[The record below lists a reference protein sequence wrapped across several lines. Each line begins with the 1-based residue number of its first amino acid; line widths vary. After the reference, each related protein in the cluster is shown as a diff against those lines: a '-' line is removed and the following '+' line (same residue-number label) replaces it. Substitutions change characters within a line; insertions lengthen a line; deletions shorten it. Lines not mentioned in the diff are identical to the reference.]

1 MPQMA
6 VTNLPMHSTPGMS
19 MPMLDTAGGRSIVQ
33 SALGWA
39 LGWLAMATAMM
50 LPAALPAVR
59 TLALTVLP
67 RRRQRTIALFL
78 SSYLVVWL
86 FFGVV
91 AVAFVALLRASLAVG
106 ATTIAATA
114 LFVAAM
120 WELTAWRR
128 RSLRACQTVAP
139 SSLRALALALQPSPT
154 TLSPRPPP
162 RSAEPTCLGP
172 TTRPRLSRAVDVSKC
187 SFGRDYRRLRPLR
200 RLRAHRYGISA
211 REALG
216 RGGGVR
222 RFVFLPV

>member
-1 MPQMA
+1 LTARPRSLQATIRRHPEWSACALALAAWLELSGVIGQPFTSGAAAPMPQMA

-139 SSLRALALALQPSPT
+139 PSEGRHQSRACARAA
-154 TLSPRPPP
+154 PRP
-162 RSAEPTCLGP
+162 G
-172 TTRPRLSRAVDVSKC
+172 
-187 SFGRDYRRLRPLR
+187 
-200 RLRAHRYGISA
+200 
-211 REALG
+211 AL
-216 RGGGVR
+216 
-222 RFVFLPV
+222 